1 MIGSVSQFFFYILLW
16 GGYKTVGRYSGLHL
30 IWFGATYDDRCPVC
44 LGKHLLLKAVPPCWE
59 RASETNLLVKVI
71 HWDTQFHTHSSNC
84 TNVYTKWSSY
94 SRTDWDRFFFFFFPK
109 YRVALT
115 FGYFPEKQEN
125 GFKFIQWT
133 GQRDFRIYLPVY
145 VHVPWSWCSLL
156 TSPKMLK
163 VRFSVQIVHEG
174 RAASSFTFQ
183 LVDSCLSPTILSNIS
198 SNWKGFMGWGNAG
211 ILTWST

>member
-1 MIGSVSQFFFYILLW
+1 MTGVQYVWASISYWRLFHRAGKEPVRL
-16 GGYKTVGRYSGLHL
+16 
-30 IWFGATYDDRCPVC
+30 TYW
-44 LGKHLLLKAVPPCWE
+44 L
-59 RASETNLLVKVI
+59 
-71 HWDTQFHTHSSNC
+71 
-84 TNVYTKWSSY
+84 KWSIGTLSFTRIPVTVQMFIQ
-94 SRTDWDRFFFFFFPK
+94 SGVAIAEQIEIDFFFFFFPK